1 MAPSLPDKSE
11 TAKPKFLD
19 QVRTILRARHY
30 SLRTEEAYLGWI
42 RRFILFHGKR
52 HPQEMGATEVAAFL
66 NYLAGERAVAAA
78 TQNQALNALLF
89 LYEVVLER
97 KLGMLEGLHRVRRPP
112 KLPVVLAREE
122 VGAVLRELSGQYR
135 LMADLLYGSG
145 LRLLECL
152 RLRVKDIDVRYL
164 QITLRHAK
172 GGKDRVTMLPVS
184 VAPALREHL
193 ERVRAAHERE
203 LAAGFGTV
211 WLPEAYGRK
220 NPGAARQWAWQWVFP
235 AEKRSLDPRGE
246 ASADRPMLQR
256 HHVGEKNLQNA
267 VKVAVRKSGI
277 AKSASC
283 HTLRHSFATHL
294 LENGY
299 DIRTVQELLGHK
311 DVSTTMIY
319 THVLNRPGIG
329 VKSPLDSGG
338 PTAAGS

>member
-1 MAPSLPDKSE
+1 MPAIVSDE
-11 TAKPKFLD
+11 CERAKPKFLE
-19 QVRTILRARHY
+19 QVRTVLRTRHY

-52 HPQEMGATEVAAFL
+52 HPREMGGPEVAAFL
-66 NYLAGERAVAAA
+66 NDLAGERAVAAA

-89 LYEVVLER
+89 LYDVVLEQ
-97 KLGMLEGLHRVRRPP
+97 KLGALEGLQRVQRPP
-112 KLPVVLAREE
+112 KLPMVLAREE
-122 VGAVLRELSGQYR
+122 VQAVLRELKGQYR
-135 LMADLLYGSG
+135 LMGELLYGSG

-152 RLRVKDIDVRYL
+152 RLRVKDVDFRYL

-172 GGKDRVTMLPVS
+172 GGKDRVTMLPVT
-184 VAPALREHL
+184 VAAGLREHL
-193 ERVRAAHERE
+193 ELVRAAHERE
-203 LAAGFGTV
+203 RAEGFGAV
-211 WLPEAYGRK
+211 WLPEAYERK
-220 NPGAARQWAWQWVFP
+220 NPGAAREWAWQWVFP
-235 AEKRSLDPRGE
+235 AEKRSVNPRAE
-246 ASADRPMLQR
+246 AGDKEPKLRR

-267 VKVAVRKSGI
+267 VKVAVQKSGI
-277 AKSASC
+277 AKPASC

-329 VKSPLDSGG
+329 VKSPLD
-338 PTAAGS
+338 